1 MGGHWKK
8 RGPRITFQETP
19 KPIKHDTIN
28 PRHARVMNDVS
39 SVRLAVF
46 DCDGTLV
53 DGQHMIT
60 AAMRAAFRA
69 EGLPEPAA
77 GAVRRVVGLP
87 LVAAIAALVPAAES
101 ALHHGLARRYTDSF
115 QRLRAGADYHE
126 PLFPGAHAALDALE
140 QAGFLLGIATGKSR
154 RGLVA
159 TLARHGLERRFAV
172 ARTSDDGPGK
182 PSPHMLNS
190 AMAEAGALPSTTV
203 MVGDTVFDI
212 EMARNAKVA
221 AIGVGWGYHDRE
233 ELRGAGAVAVIDRFE
248 ELPRLIQ
255 DMIGSRQGG

>member
-1 MGGHWKK
+1 M
-8 RGPRITFQETP
+8 T
-19 KPIKHDTIN
+19 
-28 PRHARVMNDVS
+28 DVS

-60 AAMRAAFRA
+60 AAMRAAFHA

-77 GAVRRVVGLP
+77 EAVRRVVGLP
-87 LVAAIAALVPAAES
+87 LLAAIAALVPAADS
-101 ALHHGLARRYTDSF
+101 ALHDALSRRYAESF
-115 QRLRAGADYHE
+115 QKLRTTPAYHE
-126 PLFPGAHAALDALE
+126 PLFPGAQAALDALE

-159 TLARHGLERRFAV
+159 TLARHGLEGRFV
-172 ARTSDDGPGK
+172 VLRTSDDGPGK

-190 AMAEAGALPSTTV
+190 AMSEAGAVPSTTV

-233 ELRGAGAVAVIDRFE
+233 ELRGAGAAAVIERFE
-248 ELPRLIQ
+248 ELPRLAQ
-255 DMIGSRQGG
+255 DMIGVPQGG